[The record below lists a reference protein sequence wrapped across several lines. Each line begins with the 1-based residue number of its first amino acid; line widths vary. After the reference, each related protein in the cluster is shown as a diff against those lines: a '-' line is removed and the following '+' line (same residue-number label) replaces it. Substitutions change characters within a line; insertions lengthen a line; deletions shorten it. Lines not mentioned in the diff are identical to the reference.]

1 MPREK
6 KQHLKKRADGYYV
19 CRYKDQWFYSLDEDE
34 CLELRREYKR
44 LEKEAL
50 LSVPTVKA
58 YGEKWLERAYPS
70 VAKTTKTGLKIHLRK
85 LTDAIGE
92 QLLTDVR
99 PSQIKQIYSDRYLG
113 LSNSYIL
120 GAKQLYCAL
129 FDAAVADGYLRTNP
143 AREKSARPHHGTD
156 GSHRQIT
163 PEERTWILT
172 LCTDHRAHQAVM
184 AMLYAGI
191 RPQEM
196 KAVRIDRD
204 VDFSAETITLR
215 EFAHIEDSNHYKLTK
230 KGKTDQ
236 AGRTIPLFPPLKAA
250 LEGKKGYLIQS
261 AKGER
266 VTIQAWRSAW
276 ESYVVCMETAI
287 NGMPKRWYRRTKEHK
302 KILAEAEALRKAGK
316 KEEARAKEGEI
327 PPWREFTVVPYD
339 LRHSFCCMCRD
350 ADPPVELKTC
360 VRWMG
365 HKDAK
370 MILKIYDEASDN
382 RSQKEAERLKK
393 TLFRSGN
400 GSGENSG
407 QRTNVDT

>member
-6 KQHLKKRADGYYV
+6 KQRLKKRADGYYV

-34 CLELRREYKR
+34 ALELRREYKR
-44 LEKEAL
+44 LEKLQL
-50 LSVPTVKA
+50 LSVPTVSEYA
-58 YGEKWLERAYPS
+58 DKWITRAYPS
-70 VAKTTKTGLKIHLRK
+70 AAKTTMAGLKIHLRK
-85 LTDAIGE
+85 LTDAIGR
-92 QLLTDVR
+92 QLLTDVK
-99 PSQIKQIYSDRYLG
+99 PSHIKQIYSDHYLG
-113 LSNSYIL
+113 MSHSYIM

-143 AREKSARPHHGTD
+143 ARDKTAKPHRGTV

-163 PEERTWILT
+163 PEERTWIET
-172 LCTDHRAHQAVM
+172 LCTDHRAHPAVM

-196 KAVRIDRD
+196 KAVKIERD
-204 VDFSAETITLR
+204 VDFKTETITLR
-215 EFAHIEDSNHYKLTK
+215 KFAHIDDSNHYRLTDE
-230 KGKTDQ
+230 GKTDE
-236 AGRTIPLFPPLKAA
+236 AARTIPLFPPLKAA

-266 VTIQAWRSAW
+266 VTIQAWKSAW

-287 NGMPKRWYRRTKEHK
+287 NGIQKRWYGRTKEHK
-302 KILAEAEALRKAGK
+302 KILDQGGK
-316 KEEARAKEGEI
+316 L

-400 GSGENSG
+400 GSGENSE
-407 QRTNVDT
+407 QPENVEK

>member
-6 KQHLKKRADGYYV
+6 KQHLKRRKDGYYV
-19 CRYKDQWFYSLDEDE
+19 CRYKDQWFYSLDEDD
-34 CLELRREYKR
+34 CLEQRKEYKR
-44 LEKEAL
+44 LEKQKL
-50 LSVPTVKA
+50 LAIPTVA
-58 YGEKWLERAYPS
+58 EFSEKWIDRSYPS
-70 VAKTTKTGLKIHLRK
+70 AAETTKAGLKIHLKK

-92 QLLTDVR
+92 KLLPEVK
-99 PSQIKQIYSDRYLG
+99 PSNIKDIYSEQYVG

-129 FDAAVADGYLRTNP
+129 FDAAVADGYIQTNP
-143 AREKSARPHHGTD
+143 ARDKTAKPHKGTV
-156 GSHRQIT
+156 GGHRQIT
-163 PEERTWILT
+163 DEERTWIET
-172 LCTDHRAHQAVM
+172 LCTDHRAYPAVM

-196 KAVRIDRD
+196 KAVKIERD
-204 VDFSAETITLR
+204 VDFKAETITLH

-230 KGKTDQ
+230 KGKTDE
-236 AGRTIPLFPPLKAA
+236 AARTIPLFPPLKNA
-250 LEGKKGYLIQS
+250 LSGKKGYLIQS

-276 ESYVVCMETAI
+276 ESYVTCMETAI
-287 NGMPKRWYRRTKEHK
+287 NGVQKRWYGRTKEHK
-302 KILAEAEALRKAGK
+302 AIIDAG
-316 KEEARAKEGEI
+316 GNL
-327 PPWREFTVVPYD
+327 PPWRSFDVVPYD

-370 MILKIYDEASDN
+370 MIMKIYDEASDQ
-382 RSQKEAERLKK
+382 RSEKEAERLKK
-393 TLFRSGN
+393 TLFRSIN
-400 GSGENSG
+400 GSIEDSKRSG
-407 QRTNVDT
+407 TQGK

>member
-1 MPREK
+1 MPRIK
-6 KQHLKKRADGYYV
+6 KQRLKRRADGYYV
-19 CRYKDQWFYSLDEDE
+19 CRYKDQWFYSLDEDD
-34 CLELRREYKR
+34 CLAQRETYKR
-44 LEKEAL
+44 LEKEQIG
-50 LSVPTVKA
+50 SIPTVREFA
-58 YGEKWLERAYPS
+58 EKWLDRAYPS
-70 VAKTTKTGLKIHLRK
+70 AAKTTKASLKIHLKK
-85 LTDAIGE
+85 LTDAIGD
-92 QLLTDVR
+92 QLLTDVK
-99 PSQIKQIYSDRYLG
+99 PSQIKNIYSEKYIG
-113 LSNSYIL
+113 LSHSYIQ

-143 AREKSARPHHGTD
+143 ARDRTAKPHKGLV

-163 PEERTWILT
+163 QEERIWIET
-172 LCTDHRAHQAVM
+172 LCTDHRAHPAVM

-196 KAVRIDRD
+196 KAVKIERD
-204 VDFSAETITLR
+204 VNFKAETITLH

-230 KGKTDQ
+230 TGKTDQ
-236 AGRTIPLFPPLKAA
+236 AARTIPLFPPLKQA
-250 LEGKKGYLIQS
+250 LEGKKGYLIQN

-266 VTIQAWRSAW
+266 VTIQAWKSAW

-287 NGMPKRWYRRTKEHK
+287 NGVQKRWYGRTKEHK
-302 KILAEAEALRKAGK
+302 KILDAGGK
-316 KEEARAKEGEI
+316 L

-360 VRWMG
+360 IRWMG

-370 MILKIYDEASDN
+370 MILRIYDEASDN

-393 TLFRSGN
+393 SLFGSVN
-400 GSGENSG
+400 GSGENSE
-407 QRTNVDT
+407 RSENVEK

>member
-1 MPREK
+1 MPRTK
-6 KQHLKKRADGYYV
+6 RQRLKKRADGYFV
-19 CRYKDQWFYSLDEDE
+19 CRYKDQWFYSLDEDD
-34 CLELRREYKR
+34 CLEQRKEYKR
-44 LEKEAL
+44 LEKEQA
-50 LSVPTVKA
+50 SAIPTVSA
-58 YGEKWLERAYPS
+58 FAEKWIDRAYPS
-70 VAKTTKTGLKIHLRK
+70 VAKSTKEGLKIHLRK
-85 LTDAIGE
+85 LTDDIGN
-92 QLLTDVR
+92 QLLTEIK
-99 PSQIKQIYSDRYLG
+99 PSNIKQVYSDHYIG
-113 LSNSYIL
+113 MSHSYIL

-143 AREKSARPHHGTD
+143 ARDKTAKPHHGTE

-163 PEERTWILT
+163 PEERTWIET
-172 LCTDHRAHQAVM
+172 LCTDHRAHPAVM

-204 VDFSAETITLR
+204 VDFKTETICLH

-230 KGKTDQ
+230 EGKTDQ
-236 AGRTIPLFPPLKAA
+236 AARTIPLFPPLKSA
-250 LEGKKGYLIQS
+250 LEGKSGYLIQS
-261 AKGER
+261 AEGKR

-287 NGMPKRWYRRTKEHK
+287 NGVQKRWYGRTKEHK
-302 KILAEAEALRKAGK
+302 KILAEGGK
-316 KEEARAKEGEI
+316 L

-400 GSGENSG
+400 GSGENSEAPE
-407 QRTNVDT
+407 TSEK

>member
-6 KQHLKKRADGYYV
+6 KQRLKKRKDGYYA
-19 CRYKDQWFYSLDEDE
+19 CRYKDQWFYSKDPDEPLAMRE
-34 CLELRREYKR
+34 EYKR
-44 LEKEAL
+44 LEKQAL
-50 LSVPTVKA
+50 LSVPTVSEFA
-58 YGEKWLERAYPS
+58 EKWIHRAYPS
-70 VAKTTKTGLKIHLRK
+70 VAQTTLSGLKIHLRK
-85 LTDAIGE
+85 LTDAIGTE
-92 QLLTDVR
+92 LLTDVK
-99 PSQIKQIYSDRYLG
+99 PSHIKEIYSERYIG

-143 AREKSARPHHGTD
+143 AREKSARPHHGTE
-156 GSHRQIT
+156 GTHRQIT
-163 PEERTWILT
+163 QEERTWIET
-172 LCTDHRAHQAVM
+172 LCTDHRAHPAVM

-196 KAVRIDRD
+196 KAVKIERDID
-204 VDFSAETITLR
+204 FKAETITLHK
-215 EFAHIEDSNHYKLTK
+215 FAHIDDSNHYKLTDE
-230 KGKTDQ
+230 GKTDE
-236 AGRTIPLFPPLKAA
+236 AARTIPLFPPLKEV
-250 LEGKKGYLIQS
+250 LEGKTGYLVQS

-287 NGMPKRWYRRTKEHK
+287 NGMQKRWYGRTKEHK
-302 KILAEAEALRKAGK
+302 KILDKGGK
-316 KEEARAKEGEI
+316 L

-400 GSGENSG
+400 GSGENSE
-407 QRTNVDT
+407 QPENVEK